1 MAGNSDSPSWL
12 LVTVGSGFARY
23 AMRNSD
29 GIIHSVADETMEET
43 F

>member
-1 MAGNSDSPSWL
+1 MAGNSAPPSWL
-12 LVTVGSGFARY
+12 LVGSGFARY

-29 GIIHSVADETMEET
+29 GIIHSVADKTMEET